1 MHRRTLLETVV
12 AGGAAWVLSAC
23 APPETR
29 SAATPPPVSAPVA
42 NAKPSPSTPPPSTVP
57 SAAPPASTSTQ
68 ALGYVFN
75 TTTQDVT
82 IFNPAA
88 RQVVETKPLGVSVT
102 WLSNEQRFWDGQHIW
117 TFDYP
122 QNQVQ
127 AIAIDPR
134 TVTVARTIRTGGK
147 VHAGSSNGVGQRG
160 RRALPGGGRHRP
172 QADGRKEDRQISL
185 RHPFHTGR
193 PVRFHTGE

>member
-1 MHRRTLLETVV
+1 M

-23 APPETR
+23 AAP
-29 SAATPPPVSAPVA
+29 AAS
-42 NAKPSPSTPPPSTVP
+42 
-57 SAAPPASTSTQ
+57 ASTSMQ

-122 QNQVQ
+122 QGQVQ

-134 TVTVARTIRTGGK
+134 TVTVARTIPTGGK
-147 VHAGSSNGVGQRG
+147 GPAHSLMLTPDRRTAWVNVAGEDFLAVLDIGSGQMV
-160 RRALPGGGRHRP
+160 A
-172 QADGRKEDRQISL
+172 QVK
-185 RHPFHTGR
+185 TGKF
-193 PVRFHTGE
+193 P

>member
-1 MHRRTLLETVV
+1 M

-23 APPETR
+23 AAP
-29 SAATPPPVSAPVA
+29 AAS
-42 NAKPSPSTPPPSTVP
+42 
-57 SAAPPASTSTQ
+57 ASTSMQ

-82 IFNPAA
+82 IFNPAT

-127 AIAIDPR
+127 AIAIDPQ
-134 TVTVARTIRTGGK
+134 TVTVARTIPTGGK
-147 VHAGSSNGVGQRG
+147 GPAHSLMLTPDRRTAWVNMAGEDLLAVLDIGSGQMV
-160 RRALPGGGRHRP
+160 A
-172 QADGRKEDRQISL
+172 QVK
-185 RHPFHTGR
+185 TGKF
-193 PVRFHTGE
+193 P